1 MTTMPTDPSSRV
13 VVARCLC
20 LAVAAAIVFEL
31 FTMSLRPAAA
41 GLLAAPWDKVAH
53 FAVYSAIAA
62 LLWVAAAGRMR
73 IALLVIVVAVG
84 LFDELHQAGVPGRTA
99 DAMDFLADSC
109 AAAATIGLLALKE
122 RGPGR
127 TTNGGHSCAA

>member
-1 MTTMPTDPSSRV
+1 MAMPTDPSLRV

-31 FTMSLRPAAA
+31 FTMSVRPAAA
-41 GLLAAPWDKVAH
+41 GLIAAPWDKVAH

-73 IALLVIVVAVG
+73 VALLFIVIALG
-84 LFDELHQAGVPGRTA
+84 LLDELHQAAVPGRTA
-99 DAMDFLADSC
+99 DAMDFLADTC

-122 RGPGR
+122 HGPGR
-127 TTNGGHSCAA
+127 TTRKGQPCAA

>member
-1 MTTMPTDPSSRV
+1 MPTDPSLRA

-31 FTMSLRPAAA
+31 FTMSVRPAAA
-41 GLLAAPWDKVAH
+41 GLIAAPWDKVAH

-73 IALLVIVVAVG
+73 VALLFIVIALG
-84 LFDELHQAGVPGRTA
+84 LLDELHQAAVPGRTA
-99 DAMDFLADSC
+99 DAMDFLADTC
-109 AAAATIGLLALKE
+109 AAATTIGLLALKE

-127 TTNGGHSCAA
+127 TTRKGQPCAA

>member
-1 MTTMPTDPSSRV
+1 MTTMPTDPALRV

-31 FTMSLRPAAA
+31 FTMSMRPAAA
-41 GLLAAPWDKVAH
+41 GLIVAPWDKLAH

-73 IALLVIVVAVG
+73 VALVFIVIAVG
-84 LFDELHQAGVPGRTA
+84 LLDEVHQAGVPGRSA
-99 DAMDFLADSC
+99 DAMDFLADTC

-122 RGPGR
+122 RAPGAK
-127 TTNGGHSCAA
+127 GQSCAA